1 MAQRIRVIVVGVG
14 RGRSHLRSFLA
25 LPDLFEVVGLV
36 DLDAERLQKTLAE
49 HDLPENL
56 GYTSCDEAL
65 ARSEC
70 DAVMVATW
78 ARTHEALIEQAL
90 DADKHVMVEKPFA
103 NRLEPAQL
111 LLEIAEARGL
121 KIVVTQQWRYKPGQ
135 RTIRRLVSEG
145 IYGEPQTGHM
155 LTYKARGSEYP
166 DSPYSQLWQMTVHEV
181 DSLIAMMNQ
190 PVVEVYGHTYH
201 PPATTW
207 KRQSTAT
214 AELTFRSGCRVVM
227 VSTSDARINTA
238 ELRLECERG
247 ALMYRNTASFSGE
260 ETIFA
265 GTDRKTGWEPLP
277 IDPGPDET
285 HLLDQRVAES
295 FATWLNGGPEPET
308 SGRNNLQVL
317 GVLDGLIESGE
328 TGSPV
333 KLPHLN

>member
-1 MAQRIRVIVVGVG
+1 MAERIRMIVVGLG

-36 DLDAERLQKTLAE
+36 DLDAERLQKTLTE
-49 HDLPENL
+49 HDLAENL
-56 GYTSCDEAL
+56 GYASYDKAL
-65 ARSEC
+65 ARSDC
-70 DAVMVATW
+70 HGVMVATW

-90 DADKHVMVEKPFA
+90 KADKHVMVEKPFA
-103 NRLEPAQL
+103 NRLEPAQR
-111 LLEIAEARGL
+111 LLEIAETRDL
-121 KIVVTQQWRYKPGQ
+121 RIVVTQQWRYKPGQ
-135 RTIRRLVSEG
+135 RTVRRLITEG
-145 IYGEPQTGHM
+145 TYGEPQTGHM

-181 DSLIAMMNQ
+181 DSLISMMNQ
-190 PVVEVYGHTYH
+190 AVVEVYGHTYR

-207 KRQSTAT
+207 KRESTAT
-214 AELTFRSGCRVVM
+214 AELTFENGCRVVL
-227 VSTSDARINTA
+227 VSTSDARMNTA
-238 ELRLECERG
+238 ELRLECEHG
-247 ALMYRNTASFSGE
+247 ALVYRNTASFSGD

-265 GTDRKTGWEPLP
+265 ARDRQVGWEPLP

-308 SGRNNLQVL
+308 SGRNNLEVL
-317 GVLDGLIESGE
+317 DVLDGLIQSGE

-333 KLPHLN
+333 KLQLH